1 MIEKD
6 KIEIRL
12 GGTGGQGLITA
23 AIILADAAVKS
34 GKNVVQTQSYGPE
47 ARGGSSKAEVIISN
61 NEIAF
66 PKVRKADILLVMSQE
81 AAKKYGNEVSPGSI
95 VVSDSDLV
103 HGAVFPKAVHFQ
115 VPITMLAKE
124 KVGNEIAANI
134 IALGIVACISNILN
148 KKDVLFAITNRLP
161 AGTRA
166 MNKKAFNIG
175 WKVAVDIATENKKKQ
190 LATG

>member
-1 MIEKD
+1 MIKKD
-6 KIEIRL
+6 KLEIRF

-23 AIILADAAVKS
+23 AIILAEAVTKA

-47 ARGGSSKAEVIISN
+47 ARGGASKAEVVISD

-81 AAKKYGNEVSPGSI
+81 AANKYGKEVSDGALI
-95 VVSDSDLV
+95 ISDSMFV
-103 HGAVFPKAVHFQ
+103 QKVPYTKAMHIP

-124 KVGNEIAANI
+124 KLGKEIVANI
-134 IALGIVACISNILN
+134 VALGVVACLSGVVSRSDAFYAIS
-148 KKDVLFAITNRLP
+148 KRLP
-161 AGTRA
+161 AGTEIL
-166 MNKKAFNIG
+166 NKKAFDIG
-175 WKVAVDIATENKKKQ
+175 WKYAQQIMAFNKKQ